1 MLNLLISGYLVLFTV
16 NPYAFLQSKLGATC
30 CCSNSFIHSLVVV
43 RIMNKG
49 SIHKKETHG
58 TSDDISE
65 NTPVEKVRGPNLFER
80 AKEEI
85 EALVEAVHDKM
96 EHHSSPRRKEGEL
109 HKDSKEHSEANM
121 HKKTHENETHGTSN
135 HISEDTPVSKVKGP
149 GVFER
154 AKEEIEAIVEAIH
167 PKKESDK

>member
-1 MLNLLISGYLVLFTV
+1 MSICAV